1 MSAQELATALGHP
14 KKSGN
19 GYLASC
25 PVPSHGQGNGDKN
38 PSLHIAMND
47 DGNYLFKCFS
57 GCDQHTVF
65 QTIRDMGLL
74 PTLPERP
81 EYLSS
86 IKPLPYIQTPTF
98 QQEWHYT
105 DEDGVSLFV
114 KQRFKTND
122 SKGKTYKTLRVMP
135 DN

>member
-1 MSAQELATALGHP
+1 MSAQQIATTLGNA
-14 KKSGN
+14 KKVGN

-25 PVPSHGQGNGDKN
+25 PVSSHGQGNGDKH
-38 PSLHIAMND
+38 PSLSVTDGD
-47 DGNYLFKCFS
+47 DGNILFKCHG

-74 PTLPERP
+74 PSLPERP

-122 SKGKTYKTLRVMP
+122 AKGKTI
-135 DN
+135 